1 MRLLLSACLSAM
13 LLTSAAADAAPRRPF
28 TIDDMLAVRD
38 VSEID
43 VSPDGA
49 WVAYTVSTADRNR
62 DEETSD
68 VWMSSWDGRRQ
79 VQLTT
84 SDASDS
90 YPRFSP
96 DGRFV
101 AFLSA
106 REGEDERNDESSTQV
121 WLLDRAGGEA
131 RQLTTLDGDVED
143 FAWSPDG
150 TRLALIVKDP
160 DPVALALRKRGGAL
174 TGRDETPPPIVID
187 RYRFKKDV
195 EGYLGNRRSH
205 LHLFDV
211 AGRSAVQLTSGAFDD
226 GSPGWSPNG
235 RTIAFVTKRGA
246 DTDRHWNWDIYTIE
260 ARAGAAAR
268 LLTPFQGADGG
279 DYSDPIPGGGPRYS
293 PDGRA
298 VAYLRSLDESFDS
311 AYFGTSVV
319 AVTPAAGGDA
329 RLLTGALDRQAFQ
342 PRWSADGRY
351 LYFILEDDRSVQLAR
366 VPATGGEV
374 ERLTA
379 RGQVVREVAIAP
391 GGHLAVLVT
400 SPAQPAEVFALE
412 GKTLRPLSRQNET
425 LMAGIALG
433 KVAEVDVQVADGTR
447 VGALTVTPPE
457 FRAGRRYPTLLYIH
471 GGPQAQDQ
479 HEFDPMAQLFSANGY
494 LVVQSNYRGSTGRG
508 YAYSLALRSDWGN
521 HEVTDLLAS
530 IDAVVADGRADPDRL
545 GILGWSYG
553 GMLTNYTIASD
564 TRFKAAAS
572 GAGISNMLTGYGTDQ
587 YIADYELELG
597 LPWKSIESYLKV
609 SYPFF
614 HADRIRTPVLFMCGE
629 KDFNVPLV
637 NSEQMYQALRSIGIE
652 TQLVIYPGE
661 FHSISTPSYRQD
673 QAKRYLDWFGKHL
686 KSQ

>member
-1 MRLLLSACLSAM
+1 MHMLLSACLSAM
-13 LLTSAAADAAPRRPF
+13 LLTSAAADVAPRRPF
-28 TIDDMLAVRD
+28 TIDDMLAIRD

-49 WVAYTVSTADRNR
+49 WVSYTVSTADLAS
-62 DEETSD
+62 DEESSD
-68 VWMSSWDGRRQ
+68 IWMSSWDGRQQ

-90 YPRFSP
+90 SPRFSP
-96 DGRFV
+96 DGRFI

-106 REGEDERNDESSTQV
+106 RDDKEEDEPSTQV

-131 RQLTTLDGDVED
+131 RQLTELDGDVED

-160 DPVALALRKRGGAL
+160 DPAALALRTRGGAL
-174 TGRDETPPPIVID
+174 TGRDKTPPPIVID
-187 RYRFKKDV
+187 RYHFKKDV

-205 LHLFDV
+205 LHVFDV
-211 AGRSAVQLTSGAFDD
+211 ADRKVVQLTTGAFDD
-226 GSPGWSPNG
+226 GSPAWSPDG
-235 RTIAFVTKRGA
+235 RTIAFVTKRGV
-246 DTDRHWNWDIYTIE
+246 DTDRHWNWDIYAIE
-260 ARAGAAAR
+260 ARADATAMQ
-268 LLTPFQGADGG
+268 LTPFQGADGG

-311 AYFGTSVV
+311 TYFGTSII
-319 AVTPAAGGDA
+319 AVTPAAGGEA
-329 RLLTGALDRQAFQ
+329 RLLNARLDRQAFE
-342 PRWSADGRY
+342 PRWSGDGRY
-351 LYFILEDDRSVQLAR
+351 LYFTLEDDRSVQLAR
-366 VPATGGEV
+366 VPANGGEV

-391 GGHLAVLVT
+391 GGHVAVLVT
-400 SPAQPAEVFALE
+400 NPAQPAEVFALE
-412 GKTLRPLSRQNET
+412 GKTLRPLSRQNAA
-425 LMAGIALG
+425 LMAELSLG
-433 KVAEVDVQVADGTR
+433 AVAELDVQVQDGTR
-447 VGALTVTPPE
+447 VGALTVTPPD
-457 FRAGRRYPTLLYIH
+457 FRAGKRYPTLLYIH

-479 HEFDPMAQLFSANGY
+479 HEFDPRAQLFAANGY
-494 LVVQSNYRGSTGRG
+494 LVVQANYRASTGRG
-508 YAYSLALRSDWGN
+508 YAYSLAYRSDWGH

-530 IDAVVADGRADPDRL
+530 IDAVIADGRADPERL

-572 GAGISNMLTGYGTDQ
+572 GAGISNMLAGYGTDQ
-587 YIADYELELG
+587 YIFDYELELG
-597 LPWKSIESYLKV
+597 MPWKSLDNYLKV

-629 KDFNVPLV
+629 KDFNVPLI
-637 NSEQMYQALRSIGIE
+637 NSEQMYQALRSIGVE

-661 FHSISTPSYRQD
+661 YHSISTPSYLQD
-673 QAKRYLDWFGKHL
+673 QAQRYLDWFSKYL
-686 KSQ
+686 KSP

>member
-1 MRLLLSACLSAM
+1 MHILLSVCLSAV

-28 TIDDMLAVRD
+28 TIEDMLAIRD

-49 WVAYTVSTADRNR
+49 WVAYTVSSADFTR
-62 DEETSD
+62 DEEASD
-68 VWMSSWDGRRQ
+68 IWTSSWDGRQQ

-90 YPRFSP
+90 HPRFSP
-96 DGRFV
+96 DGRYV

-106 REGEDERNDESSTQV
+106 RDAEDEDEPSTQV

-131 RQLTTLDGDVED
+131 RQVTALDGDVED

-160 DPVALALRKRGGAL
+160 DPAALALRKRGGTL
-174 TGRDETPPPIVID
+174 TGRDKTPPPIVID

-211 AGRSAVQLTSGAFDD
+211 TGRSAVQLTTGAFDD
-226 GSPGWSPNG
+226 GSPSWSPDG
-235 RTIAFVTKRGA
+235 GTIAFVSKRGA
-246 DTDRHWNWDIYTIE
+246 DADRHWNWDIYTIG
-260 ARAGAAAR
+260 ARAGATAS
-268 LLTPFQGADGG
+268 LLTPFLGADGG

-293 PDGRA
+293 PDGRTI
-298 VAYLRSLDESFDS
+298 AYLRSLDESFDS
-311 AYFGTSVV
+311 AYFGTSVI
-319 AVTPAAGGDA
+319 AVTPAAAGEA
-329 RLLTGALDRQAFQ
+329 RPLTGTLDRRALQ
-342 PRWSADGRY
+342 PRWSADGRS
-351 LYFILEDDRSVQLAR
+351 LYFALEDDRSVQLAR
-366 VPATGGEV
+366 VPATGGEI

-379 RGQVVREVAIAP
+379 RGQVVREIAIAP
-391 GGHLAVLVT
+391 GGHVALVV
-400 SPAQPAEVFALE
+400 SNPAQPAEVFALE
-412 GKTLRPLSRQNET
+412 GKTLRPLSRQNAA
-425 LMAGIALG
+425 LMAELSLG
-433 KVAEVDVQVADGTR
+433 AVAELDVQVPDGTR
-447 VGALTVTPPE
+447 VGALTVTPPD
-457 FRAGRRYPTLLYIH
+457 FRAGKRYPTLLYIH

-479 HEFDPMAQLFSANGY
+479 HEFDPTAQLFAANGY
-494 LVVQSNYRGSTGRG
+494 LVVQSNYRGSTGWG
-508 YAYSLALRSDWGN
+508 YAYSLALRSDWG
-521 HEVTDLLAS
+521 HYEVTDLLAS
-530 IDAVVADGRADPDRL
+530 IDAVTADGRADPERL

-572 GAGISNMLTGYGTDQ
+572 GAGISNMLAGYGTDQ
-587 YIADYELELG
+587 YIFDYELELG
-597 LPWKSIESYLKV
+597 MPWKSLDNYLKV

-629 KDFNVPLV
+629 KDFNVPLI
-637 NSEQMYQALRSIGIE
+637 NSEQMYQALRSIGVE

-661 FHSISTPSYRQD
+661 FHDISTPSYLQD
-673 QAKRYLDWFGKHL
+673 QAQRYLDWFGRHL
-686 KSQ
+686 KSP